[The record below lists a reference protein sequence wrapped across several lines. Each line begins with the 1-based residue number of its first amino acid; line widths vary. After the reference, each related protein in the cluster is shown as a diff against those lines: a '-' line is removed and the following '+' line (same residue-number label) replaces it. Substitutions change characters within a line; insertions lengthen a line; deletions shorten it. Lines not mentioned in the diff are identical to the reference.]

1 MRAFLVSGFAL
12 AALGVATSLRAQEDT
27 VLVEAVFR
35 VDIDRGP
42 SEILLATAAD
52 SRLLLPL
59 RRILDLV
66 EVGTAEVVAGRSITA
81 VLQPAN
87 RLVKFDTENLTL
99 TVGDSVFPLGRWDV
113 VWRDGELFVYTG
125 TLMRALGVE
134 VGVDWEAL
142 IAVVGNTDALPVAR
156 RARRERRRV
165 LLSRRAPPLLRS
177 VPAPVKDRVADGAV
191 LEWALSGATDALITN
206 STAQIGLGAKLF
218 GGGLAAEYER
228 LGFSGGSIT
237 RTRGSW
243 QRAWPERRWLR
254 QVRIGDVQT
263 SGLRSRIVRGAVVTN
278 QPFIRSS
285 AFDFEEIVGELPEG
299 WEIELYDAY
308 GLLDFGEADP
318 FGEFRVAL
326 PLRYGQNP
334 FDMVLYGPQGEVVRR
349 RRTIRVPFSRIPAG
363 ALEYSVGIGACRA
376 NDPCGGLVSADA
388 RYGINNHVTAQVGW
402 DVITRGGDASDVFQ
416 PYAAVSAAVLPS
428 VRLTTEAVVNGQLRA
443 QADFEPSPDLRV
455 QLAQTF
461 LDTEGARLT
470 GTPQDRRRTDGSLQW
485 ITTGRV
491 TTVLQASAGRASGDG
506 ISRAAYS
513 VTGTARYGGG
523 RFALGFRQL
532 RVTQPSLSLT
542 TTSLDLNGDFVMLR
556 GPRWLRTATLG
567 GGIGVDVERGISTLR
582 AAIGRAVGRVV
593 RVDFGVGWFRNQG
606 GFAIELGLSSM
617 LPGPRFGSRNRFT
630 AGTGAEGVQ
639 YFDGSVLFDPNTRR
653 AKLGDGR
660 DVGRAGLSAT
670 VFLDVDGDGERD
682 DDEPGLVDVP
692 VRVDGWTLDTDS
704 AGRFSTWELFPFE
717 TSFIT
722 VDTTGFAN
730 PFYVVPNRI
739 LEVTPTPN
747 SFVSVEIPVVVGAE
761 VSGGVLYHGRP
772 LVGVRVELRELN
784 TGRVISLTTFTDG
797 GFYVMGVP
805 PGNWVASIP
814 RSVLDGIGARSA
826 PVRFTVPVG
835 REEKTVEAL
844 VLTVENGNGR

>member
-1 MRAFLVSGFAL
+1 MRALLASSLSL
-12 AALGVATSLRAQEDT
+12 AALGVATPLRAQEDT

-35 VDIDRGP
+35 VDIDHGP

-59 RRILDLV
+59 RRLV
-66 EVGTAEVVAGRSITA
+66 R
-81 VLQPAN
+81 
-87 RLVKFDTENLTL
+87 FDTENLTL
-99 TVGDSVFPLGRWDV
+99 TVGDSVFPLGRWDA

-125 TLMRALGVE
+125 TLMRSLGVE
-134 VGVDWEAL
+134 VGVDWENL
-142 IAVVGNTDALPVAR
+142 IAVVGHTDALPVAR
-156 RARRERRRV
+156 RARRERRRA

-177 VPAPVKDRVADGAV
+177 VTAPVADRVADGAV
-191 LEWALSGATDALITN
+191 LEWALSGATDAPITN
-206 STAQIGLGAKLF
+206 STAQIGLGGKLF
-218 GGGLAAEYER
+218 GGGLEVEYER
-228 LGFSGGSIT
+228 LGFQGGSIT

-243 QRAWPERRWLR
+243 QRAWPERRWVR

-263 SGLRSRIVRGAVVTN
+263 SGLRSRQVRGAVVTN

-318 FGEFRVAL
+318 LGEFRVAL

-349 RRTIRVPFSRIPAG
+349 QRTIRVPFSRIPAG
-363 ALEYSVGIGACRA
+363 ELEYAVGLGACRA
-376 NDPCGGLVSADA
+376 SDLCGGLVSADA
-388 RYGINNHVTAQVGW
+388 RYGINNHITAQAGW

-428 VRLTTEAVVNGQLRA
+428 VRLTTEAVLNGQLRG

-461 LDTEGARLT
+461 LDTDGARLT
-470 GTPQDRRRTDGSLQW
+470 GTPQDRRRTEGSLQW

-491 TTVLQASAGRASGDG
+491 TTVLQVSASRASGDG

-513 VTGTARYGGG
+513 VTGTARYGGR
-523 RFALGFRQL
+523 RFALGLRQL
-532 RVTQPSLSLT
+532 RVTQPSLSLK
-542 TTSLDLNGDFVMLR
+542 TTSLDLNGDFVMLG

-567 GGIGVDVERGISTLR
+567 GGIGVDAERGLSSLR
-582 AAIGRAVGRVV
+582 AAIGRAVGRIV
-593 RVDFGVGWFRNQG
+593 RVDFGIGWFRDRG
-606 GFAIELGLSSM
+606 GFAIQLGLSSM
-617 LPGPRFGSRNRFT
+617 LPGPRFGSQNTFT

-639 YFDGSVLFDPNTRR
+639 YFDGSVLFDPSTGR
-653 AKLGDGR
+653 ARLGDGR
-660 DVGRAGLSAT
+660 DVGRAGLSGL
-670 VFLDVDGDGERD
+670 VFLDIDGDGERD
-682 DDEPGLVDVP
+682 NDEPGLANVP
-692 VRVDGWTLDTDS
+692 VRVDGWTLETDS
-704 AGRFSTWELFPFE
+704 TGRFSTWELFPFE

-722 VDTTGFAN
+722 VDTTGLDN

-739 LEVTPTPN
+739 LDVTPTPN

-761 VSGGVLYHGRP
+761 VSGGVLYRDRP
-772 LVGVRVELRELN
+772 LVGVRVELRELE
-784 TGRVISLTTFTDG
+784 TGQVITLTTFTDG

-814 RSVLDGIGARSA
+814 RSVLQGIGARSA

-835 REEKTVEAL
+835 REEKIVEAL